1 MATRPPDGPADEGTP
16 PGADQVPPDTLP
28 ADAVN
33 PSLGVPSTAFAAD
46 DASAE
51 VAADPGH
58 APEADRPLAAAV
70 PTQEVR
76 PAGPDA
82 MAHPPAHWDE
92 TDQTSDESFP
102 ASDPPGTN
110 PGVD

>member
-16 PGADQVPPDTLP
+16 PGSDAVPPDTLP

-46 DASAE
+46 DASADVTPE
-51 VAADPGH
+51 PGD
-58 APEADRPLAAAV
+58 AQPSPEAP
-70 PTQEVR
+70 PTPEVR
-76 PAGPDA
+76 PAGPEA
-82 MAHPPAHWDE
+82 MAHPPRHWDE
-92 TDQTSDESFP
+92 TDQMSDESFP